1 MKKLLFVAILSL
13 AVLLCVTSCN
23 TPSNEPLDATQSETN
38 GNKNPSSIITEA
50 PATSSVPETKTEPEE
65 ENPWPEDTSK
75 FSFFQKFDAP
85 TGKPREI
92 VMDYMMK
99 MAEIK
104 WKPAEDFTICWE
116 GTPSFDPNM
125 SLMFFYNKTYRGTTY
140 GNTHCSLELF
150 THFLDENNVLKMDNY
165 SYEKIVGNNC
175 STTMTLAYQQII
187 DLPISVLK
195 PISSRIGLLKLA
207 GDLKIPEGLGDNWY
221 SNEVFST
228 NGRDAVYQA
237 YTTLDSGDILYK
249 SIPGTGHT
257 RMVRKVEVSKSA
269 AGTIMPTRSFVYC
282 VESTNAWEDSTQTS
296 LWFIDRKYSFS
307 DLFDTSFMPVT
318 LEIFHEDNPSYK
330 DAYIAYD
337 GTPKADN
344 ILKGMIPGVISS
356 NFPLNYVMLTV
367 KDTNG
372 NVVLRELKAG
382 MTTNYTYDLRKTY
395 LKTSTLANGDYTLT
409 IRAGIARG
417 GADVCT
423 VDFSV
428 NK

>member
-1 MKKLLFVAILSL
+1 MKKLLLLTTILL
-13 AVLLCVTSCN
+13 AVLICITSCN
-23 TPSNEPLDATQSETN
+23 TKPPEITDPTQTEPIETN
-38 GNKNPSSIITEA
+38 KQSSIKTEA
-50 PATSSVPETKTEPEE
+50 PVTSSEPETTANPDE
-65 ENPWPEDTSK
+65 ENNWPEDTSK

-85 TGKPREI
+85 TGNPREI

-104 WKPAEDFTICWE
+104 WKPAEDFTIGWE
-116 GTPSFDPNM
+116 GPASFDPNM
-125 SLMFFYNKTYRGTTY
+125 SLMFFDNKTYRGTTY

-150 THFLDENNVLKMDNY
+150 THFLDENNILKMDNY

-228 NGRDAVYQA
+228 NGRDAVYEA

-249 SIPGTGHT
+249 SIQGTGHT
-257 RMVRKVEVSKSA
+257 RMVRKVEVTKSA

-296 LWFIDRKYSFS
+296 LWFIDRKYSFA

-318 LEIFHEDNPSYK
+318 LEIFHKDNPTYK
-330 DAYIAYD
+330 DAYIAYT
-337 GTPKADN
+337 GTPTADN
-344 ILKGMIPGVISS
+344 VLKGMLPGTISS
-356 NFPLNYVMLTV
+356 NFPLNYVMLTI
-367 KDTNG
+367 KDSTG
-372 NVVLRELKAG
+372 NIALRDINAG
-382 MTTNYTYDLRKTY
+382 MTTSYTFDLRKAY
-395 LKTSTLANGDYTLT
+395 LKTSNLPNGDYTLT

-423 VDFSV
+423 VNFTV